1 MIDPRLDIPKINTTT
16 GRVEQDPMFTATKTA
31 KQHVVNVATSVES
44 RDSQEKEGVL
54 QQRQRSILQMLGEA
68 GPMGR
73 TALEIEKATG
83 EGHGKVS
90 GALSSMHREGM
101 VVALKLDR
109 RNGYGVYVLPG
120 QVGNRLTRAYAPIA
134 KDQTKAEPLPVP
146 ARPRLTPDETEL
158 FALVAG
164 SLRSDQPIVRLK
176 QSTVKVMLAA
186 IDRLNA

>member
-1 MIDPRLDIPKINTTT
+1 MAI
-16 GRVEQDPMFTATKTA
+16 EQDPIFIATKTA

-44 RDSQEKEGVL
+44 RDSQERDGVL

-101 VVALKLDR
+101 VAALKLDR

-146 ARPRLTPDETEL
+146 ARPRLTPAEIEL
-158 FALVAG
+158 FALVRGALTADKPNIT
-164 SLRSDQPIVRLK
+164 LR
-176 QSTVKVMLAA
+176 QSTVKTMLAA